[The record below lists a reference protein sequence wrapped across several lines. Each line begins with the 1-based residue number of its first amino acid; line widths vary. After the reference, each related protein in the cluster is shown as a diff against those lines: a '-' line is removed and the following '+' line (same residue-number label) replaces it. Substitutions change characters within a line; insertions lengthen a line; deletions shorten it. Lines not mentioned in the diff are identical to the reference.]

1 MKNIDIQESH
11 QSYYRRRKIVANIT
25 QYKEEG
31 IKEEVESNKKVL
43 KNVAKTL
50 VCVIMLQNQ
59 DVGLVKVFWEVET
72 FMIQVY
78 YQEEE
83 EDMIWQ
89 LGVFHAQIQDLEEQ
103 LESSEKEEK
112 EKNDYKVQILSN
124 NSIHAP
130 SVIQEMKWLK
140 MELTKRTIGK

>member
-11 QSYYRRRKIVANIT
+11 ESYYRRIKTIANIS

-31 IKEEVESNKKVL
+31 IKEEVESKKRVL

-50 VCVIMLQNQ
+50 LYDIMLQNQ
-59 DVGLVKVFWEVET
+59 DVGLVEVLWEVET
-72 FMIQVY
+72 FMIQLY
-78 YQEEE
+78 YQEKK
-83 EDMIWQ
+83 DMVWQ
-89 LGVFHAQIQDLEEQ
+89 LGVVHAQIQDLEEQ

-112 EKNDYKVQILSN
+112 EKEDDNIQILSN
-124 NSIHAP
+124 KSRHAP
-130 SVIQEMKWLK
+130 SVIQEMKWLE